1 MRLAAGFRAWWCSPR
16 AFQAARV
23 RLRRNEFPPRAMRAR
38 SDAAGTGTPE
48 GGAVAPARIAVFT
61 VDSYAPERIWKVL
74 VEELQVTSR

>member
-1 MRLAAGFRAWWCSPR
+1 MRLAAGFRAWWFSPR

-23 RLRRNEFPPRAMRAR
+23 RLRRNEFPPRAMRAS

-48 GGAVAPARIAVFT
+48 GAVAPARIDVFT